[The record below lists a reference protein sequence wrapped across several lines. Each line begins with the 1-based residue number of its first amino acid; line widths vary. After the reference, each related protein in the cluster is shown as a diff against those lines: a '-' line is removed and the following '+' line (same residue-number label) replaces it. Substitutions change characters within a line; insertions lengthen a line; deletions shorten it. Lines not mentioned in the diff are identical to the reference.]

1 MRLDGCSGL
10 PSMPRSSQLAAQ
22 GPSET
27 LLTLLSGAG
36 VGVLVG
42 LESGSGE
49 QVFLRKNHS
58 KRQKGSCV

>member
-1 MRLDGCSGL
+1 MDALGS
-10 PSMPRSSQLAAQ
+10 PPMPRSSQLAAQ

-36 VGVLVG
+36 AGVLVG

-58 KRQKGSCV
+58 KR

>member
-1 MRLDGCSGL
+1 MDAIGSPPMR
-10 PSMPRSSQLAAQ
+10 RSSQLAAQ

-36 VGVLVG
+36 AGVLVG

-49 QVFLRKNHS
+49 QVFLRQNHN